1 MQDMKEEQYWQA
13 VLTRDMRSDGAFV
26 YGVRSTRVYCNPSCP
41 SRKPRRE
48 QVRFFASPRRA
59 EEAGFRPCRRC
70 HPEES
75 TGEPHVELVRRACD
89 YIEAHSDESITLS
102 MLGAQVNMS
111 PFHLQRVFKQIMGI
125 TPHQYSEACRLR
137 RLKARLKEGEDVTT
151 ALYDAGYSSSSRLY
165 ERAPEQLGMT
175 PVAYRRG
182 GLGMKIHYTIVDSE
196 PGRLLVAATEKG
208 ICSVCLGDDDERLE
222 AALLAEYPA
231 AEVER
236 ELQSPQN
243 GVNKADHG
251 MPLLTATQQEAVYQP
266 GPKRSRDFAL
276 SEWVSE
282 LLCHLQGQQP
292 HLDLPVDVQ
301 ATAFQWRVWQELS
314 AIPYGETRS
323 YSEIARRLGDPD
335 KRRAVAH
342 ACATNPVAIVIPCHR
357 VVRSDGTPGGYR
369 WGVERKERLL
379 AREREAEKEPV
390 R

>member
-1 MQDMKEEQYWQA
+1 MHDMYEEQYWQA
-13 VLTRDMRSDGAFV
+13 VLARDTRSDGAFV
-26 YGVRSTRVYCNPSCP
+26 YGVRSTGVYCNPSCP

-48 QVRFFASPRRA
+48 QVSFFTSAQSA

-75 TGEPHVELVRRACD
+75 AGEPHVELVRRACA
-89 YIEAHSDESITLS
+89 YIEAHSDEMTTLTT
-102 MLGAQVNMS
+102 LGSQVGMS

-125 TPHQYSEACRLR
+125 TPRQYIEACRLR
-137 RLKARLKEGEDVTT
+137 RLKARLKEGESVTT

-182 GLGMKIHYTIVDSE
+182 GPGMKIHYTIVDS
-196 PGRLLVAATEKG
+196 PLGRLLVAATEKG
-208 ICSVCLGDDDERLE
+208 ICSICLGDDDERLE

-231 AEVER
+231 AEIER
-236 ELQSPQN
+236 DGS
-243 GVNKADHG
+243 
-251 MPLLTATQQEAVYQP
+251 
-266 GPKRSRDFAL
+266 AL
-276 SEWVSE
+276 GAWVSE
-282 LLCHLQGQQP
+282 LLRHLQGQQP

-301 ATAFQWRVWQELS
+301 ATAFQWRVWAELR

-323 YSEIARRLGDPD
+323 YSEIARRLGDPE
-335 KRRAVAH
+335 KRRAVAN

-369 WGVERKERLL
+369 WGAERKERLL
-379 AREREAEKEPV
+379 AQERESSKKPA